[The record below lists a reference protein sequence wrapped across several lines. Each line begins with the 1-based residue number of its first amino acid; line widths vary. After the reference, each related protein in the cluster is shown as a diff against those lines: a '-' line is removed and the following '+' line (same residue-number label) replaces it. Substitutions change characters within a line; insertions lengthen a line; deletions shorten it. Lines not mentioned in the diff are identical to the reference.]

1 MKELILLIIS
11 AIAVLAVSIYV
22 IALVLF
28 PRDWFDT
35 PDFGP
40 NVGEEE

>member
-1 MKELILLIIS
+1 MKDIFLLCIS
-11 AIAVLAVSIYV
+11 AIAVLAVTIY
-22 IALVLF
+22 ALALILF
-28 PRDWFDT
+28 PRDWFDA